1 MYLQKRENNFSS
13 GFFVNINMNSPK
25 NISGKL
31 KNTSVQVDNF
41 VFTQLLP
48 NRKSFYVFVGK
59 SKKRI
64 YQGNTTQ
71 EIDNIYFDGTCAVC
85 ICRKGRTFI
94 FGPSDARYPLR
105 NWRKIREF

>member
-1 MYLQKRENNFSS
+1 
-13 GFFVNINMNSPK
+13 MNSPK

-64 YQGNTTQ
+64 YQGNTT
-71 EIDNIYFDGTCAVC
+71 
-85 ICRKGRTFI
+85 
-94 FGPSDARYPLR
+94 
-105 NWRKIREF
+105 

>member
-64 YQGNTTQ
+64 YQGNTT
-71 EIDNIYFDGTCAVC
+71 
-85 ICRKGRTFI
+85 
-94 FGPSDARYPLR
+94 
-105 NWRKIREF
+105 